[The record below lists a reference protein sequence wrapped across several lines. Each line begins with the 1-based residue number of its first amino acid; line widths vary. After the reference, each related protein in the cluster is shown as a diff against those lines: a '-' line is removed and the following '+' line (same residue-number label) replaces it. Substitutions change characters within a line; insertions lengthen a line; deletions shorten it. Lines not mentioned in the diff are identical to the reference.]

1 MVFPVLFLAL
11 PPVAVAEA
19 SKTAEPG
26 RPGQAVQSAERIRH

>member
-19 SKTAEPG
+19 SKTAEPA
-26 RPGQAVQSAERIRH
+26 GQAVQSAERIRH